1 MPEIPSFIL
10 SQYLQH
16 NKSIQVCKA
25 SIHFFNVFRK
35 SINYVSQLFSGNGS
49 IEKQHELKKKYNLHE
64 SSYFKWLQVVD
75 SIPERWK
82 FIIRESY
89 ENATM
94 EMLLN
99 QWLKSYNFR

>member
-10 SQYLQH
+10 SQYLQY

-49 IEKQHELKKKYNLHE
+49 IEKQH
-64 SSYFKWLQVVD
+64 
-75 SIPERWK
+75 
-82 FIIRESY
+82 
-89 ENATM
+89 
-94 EMLLN
+94 
-99 QWLKSYNFR
+99 

>member
-1 MPEIPSFIL
+1 M
-10 SQYLQH
+10 
-16 NKSIQVCKA
+16 CKA

-49 IEKQHELKKKYNLHE
+49 IEKQHELKKKYNLRE
-64 SSYFKWLQVVD
+64 SSYFKWLQLVD

-82 FIIRESY
+82 FIIRENY